1 MAVNDAYIIDAMA
14 IDKNTNTLVLLII
27 DPYTWAVQEL
37 DHLKAIQKKINTYV
51 SYITKKGYRSQYGDN
66 TDFDGFR
73 IELKCKY
80 QYTRRGTAVFEAG
93 KKQLKERN
101 IDFVYSV
108 EDTSKNETAKEE
120 N

>member
-14 IDKNTNTLVLLII
+14 IVKSTNTLVMLIA
-27 DPYTWAVQEL
+27 DPYTWSVQEL
-37 DHLKAIQKKINTYV
+37 DHLRAVQKKINTYV
-51 SYITKKGYRSQYGDN
+51 SYIEKKGYRSQYGNDKE
-66 TDFDGFR
+66 FDSFR

-80 QYTRRGTAVFEAG
+80 QYTRRGITVFEAG

-108 EDTSKNETAKEE
+108 EKIKEE
-120 N
+120 K

>member
-1 MAVNDAYIIDAMA
+1 MAVNNPDTIDAMA
-14 IDKNTNTLVLLII
+14 IEKNTNTLVMLVI

-37 DHLKAIQKKINTYV
+37 DHLKAVQKKINTYV
-51 SYITKKGYRSQYGDN
+51 SYIEKKGYRSQYGND
-66 TDFDGFR
+66 TEFDHFR
-73 IELKCKY
+73 IEYKCKY

-108 EDTSKNETAKEE
+108 ENIAKEE

>member
-1 MAVNDAYIIDAMA
+1 MAVNDAYTIDAMA

-93 KKQLKERN
+93 KRQLKERN

-108 EDTSKNETAKEE
+108 EDTSKNEISKEE

>member
-1 MAVNDAYIIDAMA
+1 MAVNDAYTIDAMA

-108 EDTSKNETAKEE
+108 EDTSKNEISKEE

>member
-1 MAVNDAYIIDAMA
+1 MAVNDAYTIVAMA

-93 KKQLKERN
+93 KRQLKERN